1 MLRNPPVSLKKNW
14 GGRILVG
21 KSQRGPGC
29 MRAAQPP
36 SPATD
41 CPDFGPICKMGP
53 TEQDSARTA
62 DLDSGLS
69 ADPHLF
75 QGCALPIPPSP
86 TPPHTGTWSGAAET
100 SPALLHPGL
109 SILAFQEPLW
119 AGTEILINK
128 LKSLE

>member
-1 MLRNPPVSLKKNW
+1 
-14 GGRILVG
+14 
-21 KSQRGPGC
+21 
-29 MRAAQPP
+29 
-36 SPATD
+36 
-41 CPDFGPICKMGP
+41 MGP